1 MQLPTTFNNVFC
13 SEPIGNLFATLNKIP
28 FHLRSQLPLESLFDR
43 LGRREKI
50 ARFSMTN
57 SHSRTLVFM
66 EKSVLGTAY
75 SNNYSFGQ
83 KPKPENA
90 ERFYLSLAD
99 YEDKRLGTACR
110 MLQIAA
116 TYFPHE
122 FTTFYVSFRKH
133 FPVDYVDGKEIIFE
147 NSYHMFRNYIA
158 MGGTRSFILLTETP
172 LFDVNYAGASP
183 KKTSDLFVEVA
194 NSLVEFI

>member
-1 MQLPTTFNNVFC
+1 MQLPTTFDNIFC

-43 LGRREKI
+43 LERKEKI
-50 ARFSMTN
+50 VRFSMTN
-57 SHSRTLVFM
+57 SYARTLVFM
-66 EKSVLGTAY
+66 ENSVLGTAY
-75 SNNYSFGQ
+75 AAESSFV

-99 YEDKRLGTACR
+99 FEDRRLGTATR
-110 MLQIAA
+110 MLQLAA

-133 FPVDYVDGKEIIFE
+133 FAVDYVDGKENIYE
-147 NSYHMFRNYIA
+147 NGYHMFHNYIA
-158 MGGTRSFILLTETP
+158 LGGTRSFILLTETP
-172 LFDVNYAGASP
+172 LIEVNYSGALL
-183 KKTSDLFVEVA
+183 KKTADVYAEVS
-194 NSLVEFI
+194 NSLTAFI